1 MLDCVRG
8 ECGVRLEDGPVYT
21 WVAPF
26 FVPEITCLE
35 GNTDQHP
42 KDESI
47 GQDAKRLLRGTLK
60 MWECKHIDVVK
71 RPQLPNER
79 SATVILQGYA
89 VESTRGYGLVGP
101 RSPLLCCK
109 GDSTI
114 LRTCNF
120 DYCLLMLSV
129 ALGTYFEHHL
139 LILTGPAKQDSAK
152 ARNLKRLKR
161 ERNDVPVE
169 TVV

>member
-71 RPQLPNER
+71 RPQLPNEN
-79 SATVILQGYA
+79 SNCYKI
-89 VESTRGYGLVGP
+89 
-101 RSPLLCCK
+101 
-109 GDSTI
+109 I
-114 LRTCNF
+114 
-120 DYCLLMLSV
+120 
-129 ALGTYFEHHL
+129 
-139 LILTGPAKQDSAK
+139 
-152 ARNLKRLKR
+152 
-161 ERNDVPVE
+161 
-169 TVV
+169 

>member
-35 GNTDQHP
+35 GNTDQRP

-79 SATVILQGYA
+79 SIV
-89 VESTRGYGLVGP
+89 
-101 RSPLLCCK
+101 
-109 GDSTI
+109 
-114 LRTCNF
+114 
-120 DYCLLMLSV
+120 
-129 ALGTYFEHHL
+129 
-139 LILTGPAKQDSAK
+139 
-152 ARNLKRLKR
+152 
-161 ERNDVPVE
+161 
-169 TVV
+169 

>member
-71 RPQLPNER
+71 RPQLPNEK
-79 SATVILQGYA
+79 SATVILILFRIIDFDINHNLLFQTKYGATKNKTSWA
-89 VESTRGYGLVGP
+89 V
-101 RSPLLCCK
+101 
-109 GDSTI
+109 
-114 LRTCNF
+114 
-120 DYCLLMLSV
+120 
-129 ALGTYFEHHL
+129 
-139 LILTGPAKQDSAK
+139 
-152 ARNLKRLKR
+152 
-161 ERNDVPVE
+161 
-169 TVV
+169 

>member
-35 GNTDQHP
+35 GNTDQRP

-71 RPQLPNER
+71 RPQLPNEK
-79 SATVILQGYA
+79 SATVILQGYE
-89 VESTRGYGLVGP
+89 VESTRGYGLVGI
-101 RSPLLCCK
+101 K
-109 GDSTI
+109 
-114 LRTCNF
+114 
-120 DYCLLMLSV
+120 
-129 ALGTYFEHHL
+129 
-139 LILTGPAKQDSAK
+139 K
-152 ARNLKRLKR
+152 
-161 ERNDVPVE
+161 
-169 TVV
+169 